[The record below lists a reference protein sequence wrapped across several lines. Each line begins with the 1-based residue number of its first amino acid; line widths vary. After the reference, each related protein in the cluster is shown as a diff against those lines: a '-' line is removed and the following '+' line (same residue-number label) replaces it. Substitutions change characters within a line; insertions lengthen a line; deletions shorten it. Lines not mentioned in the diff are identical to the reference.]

1 MLTIIL
7 IIVIKVFLFQQL
19 KKKCVGNHY
28 CMFCIICVCSGRSF
42 RWLPARGG
50 RSCARSLFTSLP
62 SHVSSGRSTSSLTA
76 QQRRSNKVS
85 PALPSPSP
93 ASLALPPPLPHPAL
107 SACLPPAPSPSVP
120 SRSPC
125 VPSGLFCCLWND
137 HIPLTDS
144 CLLYS
149 AMHILMFLLP
159 PHRWFILSF

>member
-1 MLTIIL
+1 M
-7 IIVIKVFLFQQL
+7 
-19 KKKCVGNHY
+19 
-28 CMFCIICVCSGRSF
+28 
-42 RWLPARGG
+42 
-50 RSCARSLFTSLP
+50 
-62 SHVSSGRSTSSLTA
+62 SSGRSTSSLTA

-120 SRSPC
+120 SHSPY

-149 AMHILMFLLP
+149 AMHILMYLLP
-159 PHRWFILSF
+159 PHRWFILSFEICNLIRVSQFKDVRISTVGVLSSDDMFRPTTVHLRIHITHTAGKL